1 MSELTYVPG
10 AIARILEREAVEPVA
25 DVTFGY
31 RGRDLME
38 PPGLVEFLRRR
49 LVDRQL
55 ELLSSRLELST
66 EHATPAAWQ
75 GELSTGILG
84 ALVPSCPDGVGV
96 LSFGVD
102 AAMRQRRLRT
112 CSRSPLRK
120 TIRFDFHATFTPPGA
135 VVTALGGPVR

>member
-1 MSELTYVPG
+1 MNELTYEPG
-10 AIARILEREAVEPVA
+10 MIARILQREDADEPVV

-38 PPGLVEFLRRR
+38 PPGLRESLRRR
-49 LVDRQL
+49 LAARL
-55 ELLSSRLELST
+55 LELSP

-75 GELSTGILG
+75 GQLSTGILG

-112 CSRSPLRK
+112 CSRSPLR
-120 TIRFDFHATFTPPGA
+120 TIRLDFHATFTRPDA